1 MNDSEIKLSVIVA
14 VYNVEA
20 YVERAIDSIIGQTY
34 KNLEII
40 LVDDGSTDR
49 SGAICD
55 SYAERDDR
63 ITVIHKENGG
73 LISARKVGISRATG
87 EYVTNFDSDDWIE
100 ENAYEQV
107 VEKLRVFRPDMLVF
121 GFKKE
126 FGELIEEYIPGLKEG
141 FYNKNELWINLNGD
155 IAKEKFYHRPINVS
169 QCTKVTKTDIL
180 RKFQMECPDLG
191 SKNEDELVVFPCL
204 LNIDSLYCHEGTY
217 YHYCVRKKS
226 VTWDAQEKNYDKY
239 KVTANHLIKA
249 YIGCKNRDKI
259 EEYILL
265 YKVFVLLI
273 VDFMEKMFVGE
284 KCLCFPKLSRRNRII
299 VYGKGLL
306 ANRLMNVIRKL
317 DFCEIVAN
325 IDRTDAEIIQNIGED
340 KYDYVVIA
348 VLDAAILN
356 KSIENLLRLGVKEEK
371 IQYIHKEDI
380 TWEIMPEEIRDMC
393 SGLI

>member
-1 MNDSEIKLSVIVA
+1 MNDSEITLSVVVA

-34 KNLEII
+34 KKLEII

-55 SYAERDDR
+55 SYAKRDDR
-63 ITVIHKENGG
+63 IVVIHKENGG
-73 LISARKVGISRATG
+73 LISARKAGIGQATG
-87 EYVTNFDSDDWIE
+87 EYTTSFDSDDWIE
-100 ENAYEQV
+100 EDAYEKI
-107 VEKLRVFRPDMLVF
+107 VEKLRIFRPDMLTF

-126 FGELIEEYIPGLKEG
+126 FENQIEEYKLEMKEG
-141 FYNKNELWINLNGD
+141 LYNKDELWMNLNSD
-155 IAKEKFYHRPINVS
+155 IAEKKFYHRPINVS

-180 RKFQMECPDLG
+180 RKYQMDCPDWG
-191 SKNEDELVVFPCL
+191 SKNEDEMVIFPCL

-217 YHYCVRKKS
+217 YHYCMRKKS
-226 VTWDAQEKNYDKY
+226 VTWDAQEKNYGQY
-239 KVTANHLIKA
+239 KVVANHLIKA
-249 YIGCKNRDKI
+249 YRECKNRDRI

-273 VDFMEKMFVGE
+273 VDFMEKMLVGDQ
-284 KCLCFPKLSRRNRII
+284 CLCYPKLKRGNRII

-306 ANRLMNVIRKL
+306 ADRLMTGIRES

-325 IDRTDAEIIQNIGED
+325 IDRTDAEIIQNMRED
-340 KYDYVVIA
+340 QYDYVVMA

-356 KSIENLLRLGVKEEK
+356 RSIENLLRLGVKEEK

-380 TWEIMPEEIRDMC
+380 TWEILPEEIRDMY
-393 SGLI
+393 